1 MTTRRY
7 RWGPF
12 AGARKHAH
20 RRRAFQHI
28 PVTSAAMLAS
38 NVDRW
43 LWWDWIGRNTDLIT
57 TSLTEH
63 VILAAA
69 AVGLGVAIALP
80 LGVASNRWPRIYG
93 PSLAITGIMFT
104 IPSLAAFAFLIPYT
118 GLSRTTALIPLT
130 SYTLLIL
137 LRNVVAGLAA
147 VPADIKDAADGMGFS
162 RTRRLLRV
170 ELPLALPAIMAG
182 VRIATVTIIGL
193 AAVAG
198 LLAIP
203 SLGNLIYI
211 GQNRPIRTA
220 VTVGVVLSIAL
231 AVLADLLLA
240 VLQRWLTPWTRA
252 RS

>member
-1 MTTRRY
+1 
-7 RWGPF
+7 
-12 AGARKHAH
+12 
-20 RRRAFQHI
+20 
-28 PVTSAAMLAS
+28 MLAS

-43 LWWDWIGRNTDLIT
+43 LWWDWISRNTDLIR
-57 TSLTEH
+57 TSLQEH
-63 VILAAA
+63 VILTFW
-69 AVGLGVAIALP
+69 AVGLGLVIALP
-80 LGVASNRWPRIYG
+80 LGVAASRWPRIYA
-93 PSLAITGIMFT
+93 PALAITGIMFT

-147 VPADIKDAADGMGFS
+147 VPPEVNDAADGMGFS
-162 RTRRLLRV
+162 RARRLLRV
-170 ELPLALPAIMAG
+170 ELPLALPTIMAG
-182 VRIATVTIIGL
+182 VRIATVTIVGL

-220 VTVGVVLSIAL
+220 VTVGIALSIAL
-231 AVLADLLLA
+231 AVVADLLLSL
-240 VLQRWLTPWTRA
+240 VQRALTPWA
-252 RS
+252 RSRG

>member
-1 MTTRRY
+1 M
-7 RWGPF
+7 F
-12 AGARKHAH
+12 
-20 RRRAFQHI
+20 
-28 PVTSAAMLAS
+28 AS

-57 TSLTEH
+57 DSLREH
-63 VILAAA
+63 VILTAI
-69 AVGLGVAIALP
+69 AVGIGLCIALP
-80 LGVASNRWPRIYG
+80 VGVAATRWRRLYPPTI
-93 PSLAITGIMFT
+93 AVTGILFT
-104 IPSLAAFAFLIPYT
+104 IPSLAAFAFLFPYT

-137 LRNVVAGLAA
+137 VRNVVAGLDG

-162 RTRRLLRV
+162 PLRRLVRI

-182 VRIATVTIIGL
+182 IRIATVTIIGL
-193 AAVAG
+193 TAVAG

-220 VTVGVVLSIAL
+220 VTVGIVLSVAL
-231 AVLADLLLA
+231 AVVADL
-240 VLQRWLTPWTRA
+240 VLSFVERLLTPWS
-252 RS
+252 RSRGRT

>member
-1 MTTRRY
+1 
-7 RWGPF
+7 
-12 AGARKHAH
+12 
-20 RRRAFQHI
+20 
-28 PVTSAAMLAS
+28 MLAS

-43 LWWDWIGRNTDLIT
+43 LWWDWIGRNTDLISS
-57 TSLTEH
+57 SLREH
-63 VILAAA
+63 VILTLW
-69 AVGLGVAIALP
+69 AVGIGLAVSLP
-80 LGVASNRWPRIYG
+80 LGIAASRWRRIYA
-93 PSLAITGIMFT
+93 PALAVTGVLFT
-104 IPSLAAFAFLIPYT
+104 VPSLAAYAFLIPYT

-137 LRNVVAGLAA
+137 LRNVVAGLDA

-162 RTRRLLRV
+162 KLRRLLRI

-203 SLGNLIYI
+203 SLGNLIYV

-220 VTVGVVLSIAL
+220 VTVGIVLSIAL
-231 AVLADLLLA
+231 AVIADVLLA
-240 VLQRWLTPWTRA
+240 LVQRALTPWA
-252 RS
+252 RRR

>member
-1 MTTRRY
+1 M
-7 RWGPF
+7 
-12 AGARKHAH
+12 
-20 RRRAFQHI
+20 
-28 PVTSAAMLAS
+28 VAS

-57 TSLTEH
+57 TSLEEH
-63 VILAAA
+63 VILTAW
-69 AVGLGVAIALP
+69 AVGLGLLIALP
-80 LGVASNRWPRIYG
+80 LGVASTRWPRLYG
-93 PSLAITGIMFT
+93 PSLAFTGILFT

-137 LRNVVAGLAA
+137 LRNVHAGLAA
-147 VPADIKDAADGMGFS
+147 VPAEIKDAADGMGFS
-162 RTRRLLRV
+162 PLRRLLRV
-170 ELPLALPAIMAG
+170 ELPLALPTIMAG

-203 SLGNLIYI
+203 SLGNLIYV

-220 VTVGVVLSIAL
+220 VTVGIVLSIAL
-231 AVLADLLLA
+231 AVVADLLLGL
-240 VLQRWLTPWTRA
+240 VQRLLTPWA
-252 RS
+252 RKRSAT